1 MFGFLITY
9 LNDKIDKRGVIMEYY
24 KELLNDK
31 SFSGIIVILD
41 NKSNII
47 DTNEQF
53 LNLLGYNFEEVLNRH
68 ITDLVVP
75 DEKSLFFDLIYTQDI
90 SNNMILKFYHKSG
103 AFRFFS
109 FSILNFE
116 KQKILFGNTLKKDF
130 LAKKYEYV
138 SEKNELIKNIF
149 ENIEA
154 DDIKEVLS
162 FQDNSLSLIL
172 DLMPVEIWVKDRLGK
187 YIFINE
193 AFQNATGMS
202 FAEFVLK
209 DDYQLFTP
217 ETAKSFVETD
227 ELAKTSG
234 KKLSYNFETSDEK
247 LASFAEVTKIP
258 IYNNKGKYIGLLGFS
273 VNTTY
278 TKSTEILL
286 QKEKERLLFVLANLD
301 VMVFEIN
308 PKQELIFISEN
319 LRKLLGMKMEN
330 KDLINLLFDNNKN
343 INAKE
348 KLNLAF
354 NGEKVIIE
362 IEIMEKLVLFK
373 LNPVKNNEGTFNII
387 GITNNV
393 FIGGK

>member
-1 MFGFLITY
+1 
-9 LNDKIDKRGVIMEYY
+9 MEYY

-53 LNLLGYNFEEVLNRH
+53 LNLLGYNFEDVLNRH

-75 DEKSLFFDLIYTQDI
+75 DEKSLFFDLVYTQDI

-109 FSILNFE
+109 FSILNFD

-138 SEKNELIKNIF
+138 SKKNELIENIF
-149 ENIEA
+149 ENIDA

-162 FQDNSLSLIL
+162 FQDNSLSLLL
-172 DLMPVEIWVKDRLGK
+172 DLMPVEIWVKDKLGK

-193 AFQNATGMS
+193 TFIKATGMS
-202 FAEFVLK
+202 FTESILK
-209 DDYQLFTP
+209 DDYQLFSP

-227 ELAKTSG
+227 ELAKSSG
-234 KKLSYNFETSDEK
+234 KKLSYNYETSDEK

-258 IYNNKGKYIGLLGFS
+258 IYNKKGKYIGLLGFS

-286 QKEKERLLFVLANLD
+286 QKEKERLLFVLANLN

-330 KDLINLLFDNNKN
+330 KDLIDLFFANKN
-343 INAKE
+343 NVNARE

-362 IEIMEKLVLFK
+362 IEIMEKLVSFK
-373 LNPVKNNEGTFNII
+373 INPVKNNEGTYNII

-393 FIGGK
+393 FIGGE